1 MSTNK
6 TVVVQQVLFRAL
18 LYYNPCYVMYD
29 NRFVFWNEWIYTYTP
44 AIFYFYFV
52 YIFIFF
58 FQNFY

>member
-1 MSTNK
+1 
-6 TVVVQQVLFRAL
+6 
-18 LYYNPCYVMYD
+18 MYD

-44 AIFYFYFV
+44 AIFYFV